1 MCLKHYCDLNHDEV
15 ENAFSSIRAIVP
27 TEAMDGTYEF
37 DFSHMDCPDGN
48 VECVTSWTV
57 VIYNNFTTI
66 GDDAVKLR
74 MADNG
79 KNFVKACECRRTEEV
94 LKTEGHHRSCPMWVS
109 GFQTLQNRKK
119 AA

>member
-1 MCLKHYCDLNHDEV
+1 MKLRFMCLRHYCDLNV
-15 ENAFSSIRAIVP
+15 EDHIDVYNSIRVVVP

-37 DFSHMDCPDGN
+37 DFSYLYCPDGGDGGN
-48 VECVTSWTV
+48 ECVEAWTT

-79 KNFVKACECRRTEEV
+79 KNFIKAEE
-94 LKTEGHHRSCPMWVS
+94 
-109 GFQTLQNRKK
+109 N
-119 AA
+119 